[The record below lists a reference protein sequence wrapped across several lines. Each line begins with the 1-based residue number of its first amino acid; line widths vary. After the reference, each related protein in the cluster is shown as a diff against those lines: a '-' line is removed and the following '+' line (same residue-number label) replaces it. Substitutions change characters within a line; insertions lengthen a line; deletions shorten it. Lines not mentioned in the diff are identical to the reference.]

1 MPTEQVKAVSQQS
14 SREILDLYSQATRQD
29 RRLRI
34 DTTGKVHLV
43 SGFRRVVQI
52 FRELG
57 KSSVWKENQI
67 CTVNIAVMRQLQFLE
82 KKRIETM
89 AQTTQA
95 PSLRDRSPR
104 WLEDQSRKL
113 NDSLPLGGLNTLLT
127 QALDNPTSRQSL
139 GTFRAAMQ
147 FCLELRRDPSVIE
160 AIYAKASVSGGDS
173 GLNEQFEAQ
182 ALLLDVAAKFRNLSA
197 QIDSH
202 GELRQKFESYQ
213 PILTQTLEIIEPYEA
228 KLLKSFSDVQE
239 LRDGVL
245 ELGPDVLSQL
255 RLFSPATLNQGFSIH
270 WERAATNTSFK
281 DLISRITDAKSP
293 YAYETALRRVDEKI
307 DELKHAYAL
316 DKLRAEHAERSQ
328 QSSQNDNTRWQG
340 AIDGLTAIRQRIAEN
355 FDVKYPSKWQGAEM
369 ARLCGELI
377 STGPQICAELQTEVL
392 NLQDGFALNPA
403 ASDLA
408 ARLSDA
414 TPALKQI
421 LAAVPKA
428 RTFASMSPAE
438 LSGWDN
444 SLGPIDAQIG
454 ALGRRLSAYRND
466 LMTQPGGVAPSMLKE
481 YDEAIARLATLNVLL
496 ILKTTEEFKKSQLAR
511 SQPEIA
517 QAWSEKLKN
526 KLDQIQAATGQ
537 LLNAPV
543 NPKIVL
549 AQQGSLFLPTIAN
562 GDGTTRVGLIGDSQ
576 HKSFVGENPNDIEW
590 ELSLAS
596 AWRKLRVSPHEDV
609 DHFDQLV
616 TGINFLKSLEI

>member
-1 MPTEQVKAVSQQS
+1 VPTEQVKGVTQQS
-14 SREILDLYSQATRQD
+14 SREILDLYSQAIRQD

-34 DTTGKVHLV
+34 DTAGTVHLV
-43 SGFRRVVQI
+43 SGFRRVLQI

-57 KSSVWKENQI
+57 KSSIWKENQI
-67 CTVNIAVMRQLQFLE
+67 CTVNIAVMRQLQSLE
-82 KKRIETM
+82 KKRLEAM
-89 AQTTQA
+89 TQA
-95 PSLRDRSPR
+95 SQQPSLRDRSPR
-104 WLEDQSRKL
+104 WLDDRAQQL
-113 NDSLPLGGLNTLLT
+113 TNSLPLSGLNTLLT
-127 QALDNPTSRQSL
+127 QALDNPTSKQSL

-147 FCLELRRDPSVIE
+147 FCLELRRDPSAIE
-160 AIYAKASVSGGDS
+160 SIYSEATGSDGPS
-173 GLNEQFEAQ
+173 GLSEQFEAQ
-182 ALLLDVAAKFRNLSA
+182 KLLLDITKKFRNLSA
-197 QIDSH
+197 QIDLQV
-202 GELRQKFESYQ
+202 ELRQKFESYQ
-213 PILTQTLEIIEPYEA
+213 PILKQTLAIIEPYEA
-228 KLLKSFSDVQE
+228 KLLKNFSDVQE
-239 LRDGVL
+239 LRDGIL

-255 RLFSPATLNQGFSIH
+255 RRYSPGTLNQSFRIIWGRS
-270 WERAATNTSFK
+270 ATNSAFK
-281 DLISRITDAKSP
+281 DLISRVTDATSP
-293 YAYETALRRVDEKI
+293 YAYETALKRMDEKI
-307 DELKHAYAL
+307 EELKRASAL
-316 DKLRAEHAERSQ
+316 DTLRANNEEGQ
-328 QSSQNDNTRWQG
+328 QPSVQPANNRWQE
-340 AIDGLTAIRQRIAEN
+340 AIDSVTVIRQRLAAN

-377 STGPQICAELQTEVL
+377 STGPQICADLQTEVL
-392 NLQDGFALNPA
+392 NLQDGFTLNTA
-403 ASDLA
+403 ASDLG

-421 LAAVPKA
+421 LTAIPNA
-428 RTFASMSPAE
+428 RTFASISPAE
-438 LSGWDN
+438 LSNWDN
-444 SLGPIDAQIG
+444 SLGPIDAQIST
-454 ALGRRLSAYRND
+454 LGRRLSAYRND
-466 LMTQPGGVAPSMLKE
+466 LMTQARGAPASSLQE
-481 YDEAIARLATLNVLL
+481 YDEAISRLATMNVLL
-496 ILKTTEEFKKSQLAR
+496 IMKTQEQFQNSQLAK

-517 QAWSEKLKN
+517 RAWSEKLKI

-549 AQQGSLFLPTIAN
+549 AQEGSLFLPKIAN